1 MRSYVNNIPLPARAI
16 QRILDT
22 CAPLAFDRIYGAFA
36 TIDTGAKEITESSL
50 RRYIDW
56 VTGSIVDE

>member
-16 QRILDT
+16 QRILAT
-22 CAPLAFDRIYGAFA
+22 AEPLTFDRIYGAFA
-36 TIDTGAKEITESSL
+36 TIDSNANHLMGQSL

-56 VTGSIVDE
+56 VTGAVED